1 VSAPPAPPAAPPAP
15 SADLPGTDP
24 AGAGPSIAVVGAG
37 PTAIGVLER
46 LVASAPELS
55 GGARL
60 QVHLVDPHPPGGG
73 RVWRAAQPSLLW
85 ANSLAADVTVL
96 PDPSVAV
103 DGPVGEGTTL
113 WQWAETVGRHLPAG
127 DPVGEEARRLAPE
140 SFPSRPLVNAYLGWV
155 LGEVVAAA
163 RPWADVHL
171 HESRAVDVRV
181 RARGVDV
188 ELADGRVLAA
198 DLAVL
203 AQGHLDAHAT
213 PAEREVQRRAAAAG
227 LTYLPTGYTADL
239 DLSGLAPG
247 EDVLVR
253 GAGLAFVDLMVL
265 LTSGRGGR
273 FEPDGDG
280 LRYLPSGQEPVLHV
294 GSRRGVPYLA
304 KLGYVWPGR
313 PVPLRFFTPAALDA
327 AFGADRP
334 LDLRGDLAPVIA
346 RELGWAHYTE
356 LFRAHP
362 ARTTLPW
369 PEFAEQYA
377 ATTDPPRI
385 AELVRRAV
393 PDPADRFDLAT
404 RDRPLAGARFDT
416 ADQLQEAVRGL
427 VRADLTRSA
436 DPRYST
442 DAAVFTALLFC
453 HGTIAGL
460 VSAGRLTARSEAE
473 DVAGWWMNLFSYLA
487 SGPPAPRVAELLALS
502 EAGVVRFLG
511 ADARFEL
518 DDAAGVF
525 RARSASVD
533 ALVSARA
540 MVEARVPAPAV
551 SATPDELV
559 TSLLTRGVA
568 MEKLLED
575 PDGGLLGTGR
585 LAVDPAHRVVSATG
599 QPQDR
604 LFAVG
609 FWTSGAQVAAFAR
622 PRTNAPFFRQN
633 DALARRLWQTATGR
647 ADVAAAA

>member
-1 VSAPPAPPAAPPAP
+1 MSATPAPARPRTRPALDPAP
-15 SADLPGTDP
+15 DP
-24 AGAGPSIAVVGAG
+24 ALVVVGAG
-37 PTAIGVLER
+37 PTAIGLLER
-46 LVASAPELS
+46 VVANAAEL
-55 GGARL
+55 GGDRRL

-113 WQWAETVGRHLPAG
+113 WQWVEAVARHLPAG
-127 DPVGEEARRLAPE
+127 DPVGEEARRIAPT

-155 LGEVVAAA
+155 LGEVVTAA

-171 HESRAVDVRV
+171 HATRAVDVRV
-181 RARGVDV
+181 RPDGVEVD
-188 ELADGRVLAA
+188 LADGRTLAA

-213 PAEREVQRRAAAAG
+213 PAEQDVARRSAAAG

-239 DLSGLAPG
+239 DLSRLAPG

-253 GAGLAFVDLMVL
+253 GAGLAFVDLVVL

-273 FEPDGDG
+273 FELTGDG
-280 LRYLPSGQEPVLHV
+280 LRYSPSGREPVLHV
-294 GSRRGVPYLA
+294 GSRRGVPYRA
-304 KLGYVWPGR
+304 KLGYVWPGP
-313 PVPLRFFTPAALDA
+313 PVPLRFFTPAAIDA

-334 LDLRGDLAPVIA
+334 LDLRADLAPVIA

-356 LFRAHP
+356 LFDAHP
-362 ARTTLPW
+362 ERTTLPW
-369 PEFAEQYA
+369 PEFAERYA
-377 ATTDPPRI
+377 ATDDPVLV
-385 AELVRRAV
+385 AELVAAAV
-393 PDPADRFDLAT
+393 PDPDDRFDLAA
-404 RDRPLAGARFDT
+404 RDRPLAGARFDS
-416 ADQLQEAVRGL
+416 ADALQDAVRDL
-427 VRADLTRSA
+427 VRADLTRAA
-436 DPRYST
+436 DPAHSS

-460 VSAGRLTARSEAE
+460 LAAGRLTPRSAAE

-487 SGPPAPRVAELLALS
+487 SGPPAPRLAELLALS

-511 ADARFEL
+511 ADAQFGL
-518 DDAAGVF
+518 DEDAGVF
-525 RARSASVD
+525 RARSASVPQE
-533 ALVSARA
+533 VTARA
-540 MVEARVPAPAV
+540 MVEARLPAPAV
-551 SATPDELV
+551 SATPDP
-559 TSLLTRGVA
+559 LLTALLARGVCS
-568 MEKLLED
+568 EQQVDD
-575 PDGGLLGTGR
+575 PAGPRGTGR
-585 LAVDPAHRVVSATG
+585 LAVDVDQRVVDATG
-599 QPQDR
+599 LPQDR

-633 DALARRLWQTATGR
+633 DALARSLWR
-647 ADVAAAA
+647 ALVPAAVPTPASAA